1 MSVEQDEQQPKKSIR
16 VADHL
21 RELQKRFIVSA
32 IALVLAGVAAYFVYE
47 PILNLLR
54 SPLGAPLYYSTPAGS
69 FAFVMQICLMAA
81 LAVTIPIIIYNII
94 MFVRPAFEK
103 ALPLRRVYLTTVVSA
118 LLAFAGAAFGFLVIV
133 PGALHFFAGFQVDG
147 LSALI
152 SADSYMSFVTNV
164 IVTFVIMFQL
174 PLIILFIDTIK
185 PLSPQRLFGMEKWV
199 ILGSL
204 VISFMVPFALDITTS
219 LLIALPIIAL
229 YNLAIAIVL
238 VRHAQL
244 RARQKRADIATAK
257 AAIPAPLVLGTS
269 TLEAAFLDETIAELA
284 SELRQANPQ
293 PVTHPQRA
301 VPYRRVGSEI
311 TPVAARPAQVTPAEW
326 VHRVAEPIP
335 LNHRARIISDI
346 TPRPRT
352 LSASR

>member
-1 MSVEQDEQQPKKSIR
+1 MSVEQDAQQLTKATR

-21 RELQKRFIVSA
+21 RELRKRFIVSA
-32 IALVLAGVAAYFVYE
+32 IALVLAGIAAYFVYE

-54 SPLGAPLYYSTPAGS
+54 SPLGGPLYYSTPAGS

-103 ALPLRRVYLTTVVSA
+103 ALPLRRVYLTTVTSA

-152 SADSYMSFVTNV
+152 SADSYLGFVTNV
-164 IVTFVIMFQL
+164 IITFVIMFQL
-174 PLIILFIDTIK
+174 PLLITFIDTVK
-185 PLSPQRLFGMEKWV
+185 PLSPQKLFGFEKWV

-229 YNLAIAIVL
+229 YNLSIAIVL
-238 VRHAQL
+238 VRHAQR
-244 RARQKRADIATAK
+244 RARDKRAAIAAAK
-257 AAIPAPLVLGTS
+257 AAIPAPLVLGKS
-269 TLEAAFLDETIAELA
+269 TLETAFLDETIAELA
-284 SELRQANPQ
+284 SELNETNPR
-293 PVTHPQRA
+293 PVTHPQRS
-301 VPYRRVGSEI
+301 VPSRRVGSEI
-311 TPVAARPAQVTPAEW
+311 TRVAARPAPVAPAEW
-326 VHRVAEPIP
+326 VHRVADPIP
-335 LNHRARIISDI
+335 LNQRARIISDI
-346 TPRPRT
+346 RPR
-352 LSASR
+352 AHNIRHA